1 MPKKGAN
8 RSAAISTYMS
18 QALKPPIPIDRYN
31 YATATKR
38 EGQEPL
44 YSRTPASKT

>member
-1 MPKKGAN
+1 MPKKG
-8 RSAAISTYMS
+8 SAAWYESTYAS